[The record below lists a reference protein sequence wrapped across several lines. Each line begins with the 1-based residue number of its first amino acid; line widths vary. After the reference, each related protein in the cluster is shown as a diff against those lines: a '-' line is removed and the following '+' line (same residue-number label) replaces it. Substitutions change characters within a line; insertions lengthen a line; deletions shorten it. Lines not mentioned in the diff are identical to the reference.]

1 MNIQPRSLALVI
13 GFLISTA
20 ALGACNDDTSKP
32 VGDVLAQDSSLNL
45 AVLSATGDTA
55 IPGLDQS
62 VAMMTTPT
70 TVQSSPAPAQQTAAA
85 PVAARSRAT
94 ATPTSVNSTRVSR
107 PRNAQ
112 SGSVNKARTR
122 RSARLASSRSVSS
135 VERPV
140 RRTTSRRASRV
151 GVTQPAQ
158 VATEPET
165 SPGNTITYTPR
176 AARTSAAVIPVGSS
190 LSLVT
195 NAQICTSSARVGD
208 RFSARLVK
216 DVIAPSGLVIPA
228 GTSAT
233 GEIISLPGNDSRMRV
248 GIQSIDFDG
257 RSYPVGSQVSYT
269 DVQSVKVQ
277 SSGGSA
283 SRVIAGASIGAI
295 LGRVVG
301 GNARSTIAGAA
312 VGAAGGAVLASRAVR
327 YDQCVPSGGQIIAHL
342 TQPLRVNAGD

>member
-13 GFLISTA
+13 GFVISTI

-45 AVLSATGDTA
+45 AVFSATGDTA
-55 IPGLDQS
+55 TPGTDQS

-85 PVAARSRAT
+85 PIAARPRAT
-94 ATPTSVNSTRVSR
+94 TTPTSVNSTRVSR
-107 PRNAQ
+107 TRNAR

-122 RSARLASSRSVSS
+122 RSARLTSNRSVSS
-135 VERPV
+135 VESPI
-140 RRTTSRRASRV
+140 RRTRSRRASHV
-151 GVTQPAQ
+151 GATQPVQ
-158 VATEPET
+158 VAAEPET
-165 SPGNTITYTPR
+165 SPGNTVTYTPR
-176 AARTSAAVIPVGSS
+176 VPRASAAVIPVGSS

-216 DVIAPSGLVIPA
+216 DLVAPSGLVIPA
-228 GTSAT
+228 GTIAT
-233 GEIISLPGNDSRMRV
+233 GEIVSLPGNDSRMRV

-269 DVQSVKVQ
+269 DVQRMKVQ
-277 SSGGSA
+277 SSGGSV
-283 SRVIAGASIGAI
+283 SRVVAGAGIGAI
-295 LGRVVG
+295 LGRVIG

-312 VGAAGGAVLASRAVR
+312 AGAAGGAVLASRSVR

-342 TQPLRVNAGD
+342 TQPLRVNVGE